1 MKHPISWTVVPF
13 GALMLASATV
23 SATTVTLQTCS
34 GSSCWDGV
42 YDNVAS
48 GATLANAETLENGS
62 GTSVVAW
69 ETQNGLQLTD
79 WSITVDSDPLVTNNF
94 AITNTSSST
103 QTFTIGTTISVLPA
117 IPNGLMRGSI
127 GLSVTDNNNDG
138 ATLSTSGQSIYT
150 AFIDGTGARTLW
162 DSPTSFSP
170 SFNGST
176 ISDNINFGFPTR
188 ELAPESIDS
197 TIGITITF
205 SLTAG
210 DSASFTSNFD
220 CSGTGR
226 ALAVRLRPAWLHHG
240 CSSPEAIIRHHEPE
254 HSASKGGRK
263 AAFLCATS

>member
-1 MKHPISWTVVPF
+1 MKHPISWMVVPL

-23 SATTVTLQTCS
+23 SATPVTLHTCS
-34 GSSCWDGV
+34 GSLCWDGA
-42 YDNVAS
+42 YDVAS
-48 GATLANAETLENGS
+48 GATLANAETMQNDS
-62 GTSVVAW
+62 GTSVVDW
-69 ETQNGLQLTD
+69 ETDTGNGLQLTD
-79 WSITVDSDPLVTNNF
+79 WSVTVDSDPLVTNNF
-94 AITNTSSST
+94 AITNTSGST
-103 QTFTIGTTISVLPA
+103 QTFTIGTTIGVSPA

-162 DSPTSFSP
+162 DPTTSFSP

-220 CSGTGR
+220 VVPVPVPAALWLFGSGLLGFTMVAR
-226 ALAVRLRPAWLHHG
+226 RRRP
-240 CSSPEAIIRHHEPE
+240 
-254 HSASKGGRK
+254 
-263 AAFLCATS
+263 